1 HGKLLV
7 HDDIYAVLGEAD
19 HRNITVRTKT
29 KVDAD
34 MLASIES
41 LTNVVSATKDA
52 DSIRIQLKGGMD
64 EESLLFTQIGELG
77 IGAYS
82 MSEGVNALEDRY
94 LELIKESR

>member
-1 HGKLLV
+1 
-7 HDDIYAVLGEAD
+7 
-19 HRNITVRTKT
+19 
-29 KVDAD
+29 
-34 MLASIES
+34 
-41 LTNVVSATKDA
+41 
-52 DSIRIQLKGGMD
+52 MD